1 MSEIPI
7 QLPAVPY
14 QDQVTIIAQPTNPPQ
29 LHVQAV
35 RAVFIDGSGQPLE
48 KPQVVP
54 LDESAALAI
63 LLEYV
68 KLRVHNLMTERKGQ
82 ILIAN

>member
-7 QLPAVPY
+7 QLPAIPY
-14 QDQVTIIAQPTNPPQ
+14 QDQVTIIAQPTNPAQ

-35 RAVFIDGSGQPLE
+35 RSVFIDGAGQPLE
-48 KPQVVP
+48 KPQIIP

-68 KLRVHNLMTERKGQ
+68 KLRIASLMTERKGQ